1 MAPGM
6 SCFGRVSYVG
16 VSNFMKGKGYRM
28 STVTVHT
35 KDHGNHVF
43 TNATA
48 SEEDGSLVV
57 VEAGDNA
64 ETRFAMQDI
73 LEWRIDN

>member
-1 MAPGM
+1 
-6 SCFGRVSYVG
+6 
-16 VSNFMKGKGYRM
+16 M